1 MNMQDK
7 PRKVTSEH
15 GFLELA
21 TILSGFLLAAAIFWG
36 FSISFQPT
44 IDWRDSIQ
52 LQLENDTF
60 FHYENGTLG
69 EEFNGT
75 DHDLVPGDLLILGP
89 VSFTHF
95 HTLSSTACYS
105 TYSESDSDSYSYE
118 DDYECYTSYWDE
130 LTFDA
135 AGINFTVSENH
146 RFMKTC
152 FNAFCKVNATVNGDE
167 YGLGYSSERLR
178 ITVQEF
184 TWVRWCQGEGVC
196 Q

>member
-1 MNMQDK
+1 MNMRDK
-7 PRKVTSEH
+7 PREITSEDR
-15 GFLELA
+15 FLNLGI
-21 TILSGFLLAAAIFWG
+21 ILCFFSLAAMVYWALLP
-36 FSISFQPT
+36 STT
-44 IDWRDSIQ
+44 IDWRGPIQ

-75 DHDLVPGDLLILGP
+75 EHDLVPGDLLILGP

-95 HTLSSTACYS
+95 HTLSSTECYS
-105 TYSESDSDSYSYE
+105 TYPESYSGSDSYSYE

-135 AGINFTVSENH
+135 AGINFTVSGNH
-146 RFMKTC
+146 GFMKTC

-167 YGLGYSSERLR
+167 YGLGYSSERLT